1 MKKYLFIAVISS
13 VSFFSCAKVD
23 TTPDG
28 SNVNR
33 ITPPP
38 PAPVNHCYI
47 LTNTEAVDGI
57 VQYRYSFTDCNNN
70 LVLNTPLEKGQ
81 SVQLCIADGMVTTN
95 FAHKLVACP

>member
-13 VSFFSCAKVD
+13 VSLFSCAKVD

-57 VQYRYSFTDCNNN
+57 VQYRYSFTDCSNS
-70 LVLNTPLEKGQ
+70 LVQNIPLEKGKT
-81 SVQLCIADGMVTTN
+81 VQLCLLNGVVETN
-95 FAHKLVACP
+95 FAHTLTQCP